1 LLPSLTPASP
11 SLHASLPRPFPYP
24 QIAELQKAA
33 EARLN
38 SLSPPLL
45 AEYRALTAECK
56 TLNGTVGGL
65 QAELERINTQ
75 VEAAEAAVKRDR
87 NRDEYAI
94 LEKRVRPPACL
105 V

>member
-1 LLPSLTPASP
+1 V
-11 SLHASLPRPFPYP
+11 
-24 QIAELQKAA
+24 
-33 EARLN
+33 RLN

-65 QAELERINTQ
+65 QAELERINGQ
-75 VEAAEAAVKRDR
+75 VEAAEGAVKRDR

-94 LEKRVRPPACL
+94 LEKRVRRLATPRFAT
-105 V
+105 